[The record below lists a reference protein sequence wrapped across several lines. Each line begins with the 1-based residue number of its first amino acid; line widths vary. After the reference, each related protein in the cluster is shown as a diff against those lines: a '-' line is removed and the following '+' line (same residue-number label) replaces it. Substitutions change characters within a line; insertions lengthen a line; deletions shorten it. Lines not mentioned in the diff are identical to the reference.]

1 MDPRLWQALIAAL
14 VPPAL
19 LLGFLAAALVLP
31 ARADEPITLALSPAL
46 AGLGEALLSALVL
59 LLAWAIR
66 RLTRYLSSRQAT
78 RLRRLAE
85 QALDDQLDAALGETP
100 PPPPRKRG
108 GRGQK

>member
-1 MDPRLWQALIAAL
+1 MDRRFWRALIAAL

-19 LLGFLAAALVLP
+19 LLGFLAAALVRP
-31 ARADEPITLALSPAL
+31 ARADAPITLQLSPAL

-78 RLRRLAE
+78 RLRRRAE
-85 QALDDQLDAALGETP
+85 QALDAQLDAALGEEP

>member
-1 MDPRLWQALIAAL
+1 MGPPLWRALIAAL
-14 VPPAL
+14 VPAAL

-31 ARADEPITLALSPAL
+31 ARADEPITLQLSPAL
-46 AGLGEALLSALVL
+46 AGLGEALLSALLL

-85 QALDDQLDAALGETP
+85 QALDAQLDATLSP
-100 PPPPRKRG
+100 PPPPPSRKRG
-108 GRGQK
+108 GRGRV